1 MCSHSSLCIVDTADM
16 LVSRCWMFAGSD
28 LARKTLKQ
36 GGAVKAR
43 SSSREVEDE
52 LASMRGTRDTERIAY
67 LERKPIQG
75 ICNVEEELRVDSHSA
90 ASLGKEDSVEMS
102 ASRTSRDSSPAPSRY
117 LTKRHTVK
125 TASDKG
131 VSCHL

>member
-1 MCSHSSLCIVDTADM
+1 
-16 LVSRCWMFAGSD
+16 MFAGSD
-28 LARKTLKQ
+28 LAHKTLKQ

-102 ASRTSRDSSPAPSRY
+102 ARTSCDLSPAPSRY

-131 VSCHL
+131 VLCHL